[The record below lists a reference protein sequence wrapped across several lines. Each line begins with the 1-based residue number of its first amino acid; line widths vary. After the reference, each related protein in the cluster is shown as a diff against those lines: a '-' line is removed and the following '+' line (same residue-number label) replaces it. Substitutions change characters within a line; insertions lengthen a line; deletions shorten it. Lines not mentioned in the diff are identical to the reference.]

1 MKESF
6 QTCGDVVWFITLFG
20 NKMQNK
26 EGCGKLG
33 LFVGVDG
40 YVTQHTFGVSI
51 ISNFTQDSYYNLFK
65 KFIEV
70 HGTSF
75 KIFVTPPI
83 DNIKLG
89 V

>member
-51 ISNFTQDSYYNLFK
+51 ISNFT
-65 KFIEV
+65 
-70 HGTSF
+70 
-75 KIFVTPPI
+75 
-83 DNIKLG
+83 
-89 V
+89 